1 MRPHRWLAFT
11 AVLALWAAF
20 GSTAA
25 AHDDQERAREA
36 AAAGRI
42 LPLAVIVERAIA
54 RFGGS
59 VLDVEYEDDDEGEH
73 GGDRGRPRYGVKLL
87 TADGRILKLDY
98 DAATGDLIG
107 HRRRARDRHGRGKG
121 EDD

>member
-1 MRPHRWLAFT
+1 M
-11 AVLALWAAF
+11 ALWASF
-20 GSTAA
+20 GSTAV

-42 LPLAVIVERAIA
+42 LPLAVIVERTIA

-59 VLDVEYEDDDEGEH
+59 VLDVEYDDDDEGEH
-73 GGDRGRPRYGVKLL
+73 EGDRWRPRYVVKLL

-107 HRRRARDRHGRGKG
+107 HRRRARERHGRGKG

>member
-11 AVLALWAAF
+11 AVMALWATF

-36 AAAGRI
+36 ATAGRI
-42 LPLAVIVERAIA
+42 LPLSIIVERAIA
-54 RFGGS
+54 RFGGT
-59 VLDVEYEDDDEGEH
+59 VLDVEYEDDDEGEL
-73 GGDRGRPRYGVKLL
+73 GSDRWRPRYEVKVL

-107 HRRRARDRHGRGKG
+107 HRRRARDRHGHGSA

>member
-1 MRPHRWLAFT
+1 M
-11 AVLALWAAF
+11 ALWATF
-20 GSTAA
+20 GSTAV

-42 LPLAVIVERAIA
+42 LPLAAIVERAIA

-59 VLDVEYEDDDEGEH
+59 VLDVEYEDDDEGER
-73 GGDRGRPRYGVKLL
+73 GGERWRPRYVVKLL
-87 TADGRILKLDY
+87 TADGHILKLDY